1 MYIPIDIPIELVEL
15 VKFVLPEIAFVVSAA
30 LISILLIILITR
42 VRDKEHHKKLN
53 RQLEKA
59 ADSFGNITDI

>member
-1 MYIPIDIPIELVEL
+1 MEIMLVHW
-15 VKFVLPEIAFVVSAA
+15 KH
-30 LISILLIILITR
+30 ITR

-53 RQLEKA
+53 RQLEKV